1 MELIKAGDTAPLFEV
16 EDNHE
21 QIVRLSDLRG
31 RKVLLSFH
39 PLAWTSVC
47 TDQMRS
53 LEVNYERFQELNV
66 VPLGFSVDSVPCKAA
81 WATVLSIDDLRLP
94 CDFWPHGKVAEDY
107 GIFDAE
113 EGISKRANILIDEN
127 GKVIW
132 VKVYPKSQ
140 LPDLQEIFDFL
151 QSYKA

>member
-1 MELIKAGDTAPLFEV
+1 MKLIKVGDIAPLFEV

-21 QIVRLSDLRG
+21 QMVRLSDLRG
-31 RKVLLSFH
+31 RKVLLAFH

-47 TDQMRS
+47 TDQMRA
-53 LEVNYERFQELNV
+53 LEVNYERFQEINV

-94 CDFWPHGKVAEDY
+94 CDFWPHGKVADDY
-107 GIFDAE
+107 GIFNAE
-113 EGISKRANILIDEN
+113 TGTSKRANILIDEN

-132 VKVYPKSQ
+132 VKVYPNSQ

-151 QSYKA
+151 ESYQT

>member
-1 MELIKAGDTAPLFEV
+1 MELIKVGDAAPLFEV

-21 QIVRLSDLRG
+21 QMVRLSDLRG

-81 WATVLSIDDLRLP
+81 WASVLSIDDLRLP

-107 GIFDAE
+107 GIFNAE

-132 VKVYPKSQ
+132 VKVYPNSH

-151 QSYKA
+151 KSYKA